1 MRLDLLLKRENFA
14 QIFELSLENFLLDK
28 LGIVTVIRWKK
39 RFKSNNALLVNHK
52 LNVIYSKNIDR
63 DKLRAIVSEY
73 AYHPNILRHFLQ
85 KCYIKLAS
93 NIYFERLFVKMRVE
107 VKPWTSSLDDFCIIP
122 GNHSIRI
129 IDLKLSICRV
139 VIKDGHNTQFINNEI
154 YLRENYSF
162 LPIPKLLNVDSLGLW
177 YEEVQISALPLN
189 RIENQDIKDKALLR
203 AQKSLLSLYARTLI
217 KVNIFSYLEA
227 LQRTS
232 TDLIIK
238 LPKVYIQKDKNK
250 IDFILGLLMVDL
262 SKLDDYEIN
271 LVLSHGDFQP
281 ANILVDN
288 TDQELYLI
296 DWEYSY
302 KRSIYYDALVYESH
316 CRSPK
321 GLSERLGLILNGA
334 DSAYDWCVENTSN
347 KLIKMDLVVFLI
359 EDLIVRLSEL
369 QIPNM
374 INKNDGFEVWL
385 NEVEKWTSTYD

>member
-14 QIFELSLENFLLDK
+14 QIFELSLEKFLSDK
-28 LGIVTVIRWKK
+28 LGIVTLIRW
-39 RFKSNNALLVNHK
+39 RNGFKSNNALLVNHK

-63 DKLRAIVSEY
+63 DKLRVVVSEY

-93 NIYFERLFVKMRVE
+93 NFYFERLFVKMRVE

-189 RIENQDIKDKALLR
+189 RIESQDIKDKALLR

-238 LPKVYIQKDKNK
+238 LPKVYTQKDKNK

-262 SKLDDYEIN
+262 SKLDDYEIK

-302 KRSIYYDALVYESH
+302 KRSIYYDALVYASH

-321 GLSERLGLILNGA
+321 GLSDRLGLILNGA

-374 INKNDGFEVWL
+374 INKNEGFEVWL